1 MNTWQRVIRHNAKFT
16 DGETLFGFST
26 KLPRTCAR
34 LKITYS
40 LTIFFLSCKNLNCYP
55 FIVM

>member
-40 LTIFFLSCKNLNCYP
+40 LTIFFFPVKT
-55 FIVM
+55 

>member
-16 DGETLFGFST
+16 DGETFGFST

-40 LTIFFLSCKNLNCYP
+40 LTIFFFPVKT
-55 FIVM
+55 

>member
-1 MNTWQRVIRHNAKFT
+1 MNTWQRVMRHNAKFK

-26 KLPRTCAR
+26 KLPRTYAR

-40 LTIFFLSCKNLNCYP
+40 LTIFFFPVKT
-55 FIVM
+55 